1 MKMENKNKMKLFTA
15 IFSLTLCAI
24 LCGCKTYS
32 VGSSLPEG
40 QRDIFVNV
48 SNLTTENALTALVDG
63 AICRRLEGV
72 PGIDVLNSDENAG
85 LNVNV
90 KLEKLDQSR
99 LASAKIR
106 DSKDR
111 DRDSD
116 AYQSVLFRQTLTA
129 SWTAVAK
136 DGAKRSGSVTA
147 TADMPL
153 MNNVELSQANAL
165 KELARD
171 LAHKVSEAIL
181 D

>member
-1 MKMENKNKMKLFTA
+1 MKMENKIKMKLFTA

-72 PGIDVLNSDENAG
+72 PGIDVVNSDENAG

-111 DRDSD
+111 DGSDS
-116 AYQSVLFRQTLTA
+116 YQSVLFRQTLTA

-147 TADMPL
+147 TADVPL